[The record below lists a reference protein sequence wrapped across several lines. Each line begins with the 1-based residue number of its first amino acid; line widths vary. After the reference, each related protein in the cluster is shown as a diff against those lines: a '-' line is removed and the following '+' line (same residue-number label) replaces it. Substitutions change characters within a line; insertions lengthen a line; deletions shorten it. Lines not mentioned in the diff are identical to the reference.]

1 MTIDGL
7 GSQAENSPIH
17 LFDMCV
23 PIVSQALA
31 RCEGFEDE
39 CVQILFLRKGWWNRK
54 TPLQSLQ
61 GRVDNKGRAK
71 CPFCLTDNKLRFA
84 QT

>member
-7 GSQAENSPIH
+7 GSHAENSSIH

-39 CVQILFLRKGWWNRK
+39 CV
-54 TPLQSLQ
+54 
-61 GRVDNKGRAK
+61 
-71 CPFCLTDNKLRFA
+71 
-84 QT
+84 